1 MQENFDAP
9 NPDYAEKTRQ
19 VFDDMAFLSSFMG
32 VELAEIGP
40 GRTELRVSYRRDLS
54 QQDGFFNGG
63 VMATLADN
71 GAGLAAY
78 SLAPKGVE
86 VLAAEFKINM
96 LRPAAGDLLI
106 ARSYAIKPGRM
117 LCVCRSDLY
126 IVKDGR
132 EKLCA
137 AAQGTF
143 AYLET
148 A

>member
-1 MQENFDAP
+1 MIEEFTAP
-9 NPDYAEKTRQ
+9 NPDYAAKTRQ
-19 VFDDMAFLSSFMG
+19 VFDDMTFLSDFMK
-32 VELAEIGP
+32 VELAEVGP
-40 GRTELRVSYRRDLS
+40 GRTVLQVPFRTDLS

-63 VMATLADN
+63 VMATMADN

-86 VLAAEFKINM
+86 VLAAEFKINL
-96 LRPAAGDLLI
+96 LRPANGELLI

-117 LCVCRSDLY
+117 LCVCRSDLF
-126 IVKDGR
+126 ILRDGG

-143 AYLET
+143 AYLDT
-148 A
+148 V